1 MRMVAY
7 GILTIVFASLILVP
21 LVEMAVVYR
30 EKIVMDSAIRNAS
43 RVAKDRALEFEGIR
57 NLDADMDEERF
68 KDYFSEAFEDVMNLS
83 ESSSTG
89 NAIKYESIDGKFNT
103 VTVEFDFYEEDR
115 PEGVVSEVNIK
126 AEAAYKFKTQLMRTV
141 EELNPALDYQLETER
156 SYVLTVKN

>member
-1 MRMVAY
+1 MVAY
-7 GILTIVFASLILVP
+7 GILTILFASLILVP

-89 NAIKYESIDGKFNT
+89 NAIKYESIDGKFNAF
-103 VTVEFDFYEEDR
+103 TVEFDFNEVEREE
-115 PEGVVSEVNIK
+115 GLVSEVTIR

-141 EELNPALDYQLETER
+141 EEMNPALDYQLETER
-156 SYVLTVKN
+156 RYVLTVKN